1 MSQLI
6 VLAGKVEKKGKLS
19 KTENGNSYI
28 RIVLLE
34 LGGNK
39 ENELPITFWGEKAN
53 KVNNTI
59 EEGMMVQCEPE
70 LVSFENKKY
79 DHTWYNLNLNGK
91 SIKELKFDEY
101 KKVDTKPKT
110 TPSDVRKFA
119 EKQIEKHD
127 TTHDETQSQIA
138 SHDSNTSAPSDSIET
153 RKDTQSAQADT
164 LNEQKEKNTLESP
177 NNTVSDTDSTPDED
191 FDASLFED
199 M

>member
-1 MSQLI
+1 MPQLI
-6 VLAGKVEKKGKLS
+6 VLVGKVEKKGKLS

-39 ENELPITFWGEKAN
+39 ENELPITFWGDKAT
-53 KVNNTI
+53 KVNDTI

-79 DHTWYNLNLNGK
+79 DHTWYNLNLNGRG
-91 SIKELKFDEY
+91 IKELKFDEY
-101 KKVDTKPKT
+101 KKGKSKPKA

-119 EKQIEKHD
+119 EKQIKKHD
-127 TTHDETQSQIA
+127 EGELSSHYTNGSEPSNSSQTDNNTQI
-138 SHDSNTSAPSDSIET
+138 D
-153 RKDTQSAQADT
+153 
-164 LNEQKEKNTLESP
+164 P
-177 NNTVSDTDSTPDED
+177 NNNQTENNKLDSENNSINDTDSTPEED